1 MNSRLEKVRLGDI
14 IELREEINSAGWQ
27 YPVMG
32 MNKDKIF
39 MPTVANL
46 HNVDLKKYK
55 IVRKGEFAFSGMQ
68 TGRDGCIRIA
78 QHVQEYPVL
87 VSPAYTTFIIKD
99 FVKNIEL
106 LPSYVFLFFNR
117 MESDRYGAFI
127 SDSSVRANL
136 DWTRF
141 CDIEI
146 PVPDRETQRRLVDV
160 WEGLDGMKRDNET
173 QAAPLMEL
181 CMSYIKKIGKEF
193 PHVAIGQ
200 YIKEYDARNVAGD
213 VLPVLGLNR
222 EKQFIPT
229 AASLEGVDLSKYK
242 LIRAGNFVFSG
253 MQTGRDGCIRISLY
267 SENNAA
273 LVSPAYMTFDVDSE
287 YILPDFFFL
296 CFLRQE
302 MDRYGSFISD
312 SSVRANLDWSRFL
325 DISIPIPP
333 KPIQQAIVDLYA
345 CAKECKDIAEQ
356 AGQLRKIAAPALMQ
370 KAIHLSTLT
379 ACP

>member
-1 MNSRLEKVRLGDI
+1 MMNSRLRKVRLGDLI
-14 IELREEINSAGWQ
+14 SPVRIRCGEVDLEVVGVDINHHF
-27 YPVMG
+27 
-32 MNKDKIF
+32 I
-39 MPTVANL
+39 PTRANL
-46 HNVDLKKYK
+46 AGVDTSKYL
-55 IVRKGEFAFSGMQ
+55 VVPHGCFACNLMRI
-68 TGRDGCIRIA
+68 GRDERIPLAYNDTGKALCIT
-78 QHVQEYPVL
+78 
-87 VSPAYTTFIIKD
+87 PAY
-99 FVKNIEL
+99 
-106 LPSYVFLFFNR
+106 YVFR
-117 MESDRYGAFI
+117 VKESMAGCVLPEFLYLYMCRQETDRYTWFCT
-127 SDSSVRANL
+127 DSSVRGNVPENRL
-136 DWTRF
+136 L
-141 CDIEI
+141 DIEI

-160 WEGLDGMKRDNET
+160 WEGLDGMKRDHET

-181 CMSYIKKIGKEF
+181 CMSYIKKIGNEF

-222 EKQFIPT
+222 DKQFIPT

-273 LVSPAYMTFDVDSE
+273 LVSPAYVTFAVDSE

-356 AGQLRKIAAPALMQ
+356 AGQLRRIAAPALMQ
-370 KAIHLSTLT
+370 KAMHLSTLA